1 MLTARKILIFISF
14 ALVLCFLFSCQST
27 PEEKAVIAKSEDAV
41 YYSAGRGAI
50 DVPEKWVE
58 QAVSGKLS
66 ISADTEIDVPDM
78 DKYPVVKIEPA
89 VFSQSQIDE
98 LIDYFAPG
106 CGLFKLP
113 AQMSRVDYEKEF
125 LEIKHRQEQ
134 SNYYSDE
141 EYDIHFYNYGI
152 DAVLGDS
159 EPQKE
164 LPHEVGLLFE
174 VIAKTQRQADTVCAS
189 LRSTLLHFGSE
200 GRKSTAGNLA
210 FPFAPSDVSFGPVYA
225 FSVYH
230 LMEIGPGEVT
240 DLFPIEAISWGRE
253 AL

>member
-1 MLTARKILIFISF
+1 MLGTVFENGFMVEPLSEKRA
-14 ALVLCFLFSCQST
+14 CT
-27 PEEKAVIAKSEDAV
+27 P
-41 YYSAGRGAI
+41 
-50 DVPEKWVE
+50 
-58 QAVSGKLS
+58 LS
-66 ISADTEIDVPDM
+66 VAAHT
-78 DKYPVVKIEPA
+78 
-89 VFSQSQIDE
+89 F
-98 LIDYFAPG
+98 
-106 CGLFKLP
+106 
-113 AQMSRVDYEKEF
+113 YEKEHPYLLHGPGVVMDLQHCRF
-125 LEIKHRQEQ
+125 EQVGDRRVFVSGSQIKRPDVYTVKLEGAVPVAYRTFVIAGIRDPIMISQLPAIEHTAEAQVRDYYREI
-134 SNYYSDE
+134 YSDE

-189 LRSTLLHFGSE
+189 LRSTLLHFGYE